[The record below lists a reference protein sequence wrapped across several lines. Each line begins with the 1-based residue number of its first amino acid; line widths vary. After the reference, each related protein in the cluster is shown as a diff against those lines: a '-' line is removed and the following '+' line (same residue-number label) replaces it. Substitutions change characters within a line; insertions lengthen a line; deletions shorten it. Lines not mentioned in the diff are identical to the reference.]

1 MDHPST
7 RIRFAR
13 QIAAR
18 FSRTAAASL
27 IAAEAAR
34 LVREFNATPE
44 FAQRNAS
51 ARALSIL
58 SLEAPK

>member
-13 QIAAR
+13 QIASR
-18 FSRTAAASL
+18 FHRQPTAGL
-27 IAAEAAR
+27 IAAEAVR